1 MNIES
6 HAGSIYLGPVP
17 GEVDRDATYTCKD
30 GRNVMGIK
38 TIDLDSIYHIY
49 TMGTLYENNNTI
61 GMIGS
66 DLVITYRD
74 YLSGLLDLKVREKL
88 IPSMIHIYLIPN
100 FNQPYISTT
109 MLESVS
115 LHDKNN
121 RIPFIYDTYVK
132 GPFKKP
138 NTKYLSSRMAISLLN
153 SKLPIVLDLRSKSYR
168 DVIILY
174 N

>member
-1 MNIES
+1 M
-6 HAGSIYLGPVP
+6 HSIYLVP
-17 GEVDRDATYTCKD
+17 IPGKVYQYDTYTFKD
-30 GRNVMGIK
+30 KRNVAGVEPIN
-38 TIDLDSIYHIY
+38 LDSIYCIY
-49 TMGTLYENNNTI
+49 TMGSIYESNDI
-61 GMIGS
+61 VGIVGS
-66 DLVITYRD
+66 DVVITYKD
-74 YLSGLLDLKVREKL
+74 YFSGLLDHKVREKL
-88 IPSMIHIYLIPN
+88 IRSMIHIYLIPN

-109 MLESVS
+109 MLKSVS

-138 NTKYLSSRMAISLLN
+138 NTKYLSSRMAISILN

-168 DVIILY
+168 DVIIVY